1 MHFKLNFI
9 SALSQAHVIN
19 EMRDQHDRTPG
30 TFDTIHG
37 TFIAKNVRC
46 VSRDDIIDRALI
58 AIMFSLKVWELAL
71 LEN

>member
-19 EMRDQHDRTPG
+19 EIRDQHERNRTPG

-37 TFIAKNVRC
+37 TFIAKDVCC

-58 AIMFSLKVWELAL
+58 AIMFSLKV
-71 LEN
+71 